1 MITIVLIC
9 KPFTGIHS
17 FSSYMVIYALFGE
30 QRHVYGG
37 MYMVED
43 GRTNIPVGL
52 VT

>member
-1 MITIVLIC
+1 MITILRIC

-30 QRHVYGG
+30 QRHVYGV
-37 MYMVED
+37 MYTVGV